1 MGEMTRHGLMI
12 SREYVDTFA
21 RRELKLIKTGQG
33 RVVGVLLKEISKV
46 LGCESQSS

>member
-21 RRELKLIKTGQG
+21 REGIKTDKDRTRAGG
-33 RVVGVLLKEISKV
+33 WELLKANNRD
-46 LGCESQSS
+46 L